1 MSHFWKTFEDHIA
14 ANALSFAE
22 SCRVERVEHS
32 DAVNAIRSVVGASNV
47 YIALT
52 YITDLDGALVRLRQQ
67 VVCLNEV
74 LVVLGNQRMVLTVA
88 ACDLDLSLQENF
100 LRLLLILLDKLGF
113 SLLRDSFSPDVVELI
128 FSSQDSL
135 NWLSSFKG

>member
-1 MSHFWKTFEDHIA
+1 M
-14 ANALSFAE
+14 
-22 SCRVERVEHS
+22 
-32 DAVNAIRSVVGASNV
+32 GASNV

-88 ACDLDLSLQENF
+88 ACDLDLSLQENL

-135 NWLSSFKG
+135 N